1 MRFLKLFPILLTMF
15 FADLSWAACTVSTNP
30 INFGTY
36 DVFQPLPTDSDGM
49 ASVICTTFTL
59 IARVDIGPS
68 PNSGGFNPRRM
79 KLLTGP
85 DFLDYNLFRDN
96 GRTSI
101 WGDGTGGSSSQFL
114 LFLIANNPRILTVY
128 GGIPPGQDISVGQ
141 YSDVLTVTVNF

>member
-1 MRFLKLFPILLTMF
+1 MRFLKLFLILLPLF
-15 FADLSWAACTVSTNP
+15 FADPSWAACTVSTNP

-36 DVFQPLPTDSDGM
+36 DVFQPLPADSNGTI
-49 ASVICTTFTL
+49 SVICTTVTL

-101 WGDGTGGSSSQFL
+101 WGDGTGGSSSQFI
-114 LFLIANNPRILTVY
+114 LFLIANTPRILTVY
-128 GGIPPGQDISVGQ
+128 GRIPPGQDVSVGQ
-141 YSDVLTVTVNF
+141 YSDVLTVTVTF